1 MQWPHRADGVECRVG
16 PHAEVRARH
25 VVGDRGGDDH
35 KWDAEL
41 IELLPA
47 LHQLQAPCVGLR
59 REQQGGVRERERWE
73 GKRSSRGAHL
83 KAPDDDEALNVELR
97 DVGADL
103 FEALFG

>member
-1 MQWPHRADGVECRVG
+1 M
-16 PHAEVRARH
+16 
-25 VVGDRGGDDH
+25 
-35 KWDAEL
+35 
-41 IELLPA
+41 
-47 LHQLQAPCVGLR
+47 
-59 REQQGGVRERERWE
+59 RERERWE